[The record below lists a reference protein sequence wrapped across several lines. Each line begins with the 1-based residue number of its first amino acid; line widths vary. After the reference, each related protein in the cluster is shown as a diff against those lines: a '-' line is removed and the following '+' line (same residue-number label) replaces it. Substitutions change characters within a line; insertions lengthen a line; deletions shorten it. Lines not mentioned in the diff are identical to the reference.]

1 MMSAA
6 DDDAAMNERLILDV
20 SEAMT
25 KNRVTVTL

>member
-6 DDDAAMNERLILDV
+6 DDDAAMNERLILDA